1 MTEWI
6 SAFLGLSI
14 SFVIIIFIRRDR
26 LLVRHG
32 LGWILAA
39 GVVMAVGLYPQSVDL
54 LASWVGVA
62 YPPTIA
68 LLLGFGAL
76 TLKTLISDIELS
88 KTEVKVTR
96 LVQRL
101 AVLEFEVNRLQRSST
116 DQNAESRYKPPKS
129 ADFGD

>member
-1 MTEWI
+1 MTQWI
-6 SAFLGLSI
+6 SAVIGLSI
-14 SFVIIIFIRRDR
+14 SLAILIFIRRDR

-54 LASWVGVA
+54 LASWVGVT

-76 TLKTLISDIELS
+76 TLKALI
-88 KTEVKVTR
+88 
-96 LVQRL
+96 
-101 AVLEFEVNRLQRSST
+101 
-116 DQNAESRYKPPKS
+116 
-129 ADFGD
+129 